1 MKPSLSVSSP
11 AASTTPLGLVVLGS
25 TGSIGRS
32 TLDVV
37 QRHPA
42 HFPVVALTAHRD
54 WQRLLEQV
62 RVFRPAHAV
71 LVDASAAK
79 QLAAAVQA
87 EGLPTQVHA
96 GAVALES
103 VASLPEAGAV
113 MAAIVG
119 AAGLLPT
126 LAAARAGKRVL
137 LANKEALVMSGH
149 LLMEAVAAHGATLLP
164 IDSEHNAIFQC
175 LPQGMTGGPAG
186 GREAPGVRRLLLTAS
201 GGPFLRRA
209 AETLAGVTPE
219 EACKHPKWSM
229 GRKISVDSATL
240 MNKGLELIEA
250 HWLFGLPPS
259 RIDIVVHPESIVHSL
274 VEYVDGSV
282 LAQLGAPDMRTPIAQ
297 ALAWPAR
304 IESGVASLDLTAIAR
319 LNFEAPDAVRFP
331 ALRLAR
337 AAAEAGGTA
346 PAMLN
351 AANEVAVAAFLG
363 GALNF
368 PGIAAVIEDVLA
380 ALPPAA
386 ATTLE
391 QVLAADA
398 AARRAAVEQ
407 VVARTGVARHALEEL
422 VAC

>member
-1 MKPSLSVSSP
+1 MATASSCGTSVP
-11 AASTTPLGLVVLGS
+11 RGLVVLGS

-37 QRHPA
+37 QRHSGRFA
-42 HFPVVALTAHRD
+42 VVALTANRD
-54 WQRLLEQV
+54 WSRLLEQV
-62 RVFRPAHAV
+62 RAFRPQHAV
-71 LVDASAAK
+71 LVDATAAA
-79 QLAAAVQA
+79 QLAAAVRA
-87 EGLPTQVHA
+87 EGLPTEVHA
-96 GAVALES
+96 GAAALAEVA
-103 VASLPEAGAV
+103 ALPAADSV

-137 LANKEALVMSGH
+137 LANKEALVMSGR
-149 LLMEAVAAHGATLLP
+149 LLMEAVATHGATLLP

-175 LPQGMTGGPAG
+175 LPQGGVGGPAA

-201 GGPFLRRA
+201 GGPFLRRPA
-209 AETLAGVTPE
+209 NTLANVTPD

-250 HWLFGLPPS
+250 HWLFGLPAA

-297 ALAWPAR
+297 ALAWPER
-304 IESGVASLDLTAIAR
+304 IESGVASLDLTAVAR
-319 LNFEAPDAVRFP
+319 LNFEAPDEVRFP

-351 AANEVAVAAFLG
+351 AANEIAVAAFLG

-368 PGIAAVIEDVLA
+368 PGISAVIEDVLN
-380 ALPPAA
+380 ALAVTPAV
-386 ATTLE
+386 TLE
-391 QVLAADA
+391 QVVAADA
-398 AARRAAVEQ
+398 AARRVAVEH
-407 VVARTGVARHALEEL
+407 VVARTGMARQTLEEM